1 MGSVIYEFLKIL
13 KISIFSTKKSSLF
26 DKKDWFIKNILNK
39 LINLNMFNDIG
50 FRGNMKRIELF

>member
-13 KISIFSTKKSSLF
+13 KISIFSTMKSSLF

-39 LINLNMFNDIG
+39 LIKLNMFNDIG